1 MTMHHRLRRGVGLL
15 ALLGVIGA
23 ATGQVPSP
31 LLDSPPLTTLAGQP
45 LSPGAWPGAAT
56 VVVFWSVDCAYC
68 QRHNSRIA
76 QLHATVDPQRLKV
89 LGVAEGGD
97 AAAARQEAARRD
109 WRFPMVID
117 DGRLRARF
125 TPRRVVPM
133 TCLLA
138 ADGRLAQC
146 IPGEMSEADVM
157 ALASVPWS
165 GSAR

>member
-1 MTMHHRLRRGVGLL
+1 MLFRS
-15 ALLGVIGA
+15 A
-23 ATGQVPSP
+23 
-31 LLDSPPLTTLAGQP
+31 
-45 LSPGAWPGAAT
+45 
-56 VVVFWSVDCAYC
+56 
-68 QRHNSRIA
+68 
-76 QLHATVDPQRLKV
+76 VDPQRLKV
-89 LGVAEGGD
+89 LGVVEGGD

-138 ADGRLAQC
+138 VDGRLAQC

-157 ALASVPWS
+157 ALASVPWA
-165 GSAR
+165 GPAR

>member
-1 MTMHHRLRRGVGLL
+1 MTMRHGLRRGGVLL
-15 ALLGVIGA
+15 ALAGVVGA
-23 ATGQVPSP
+23 AAGQVTFP
-31 LLDSPPLTTLAGQP
+31 LSDSPPLTTLAGQP
-45 LSPGAWPGAAT
+45 LSPGAWRGVPT

-76 QLHATVDPQRLKV
+76 QLHATADPQGLQV

-97 AAAARQEAARRD
+97 AAAARQEAARRG
-109 WRFPMVID
+109 WRFPMVTD
-117 DGRLRARF
+117 DGHLRARF

-157 ALASVPWS
+157 ALASAPWA
-165 GSAR
+165 GPAR